1 MEAPKNRDLS
11 ILLHIVFF
19 VSGIATVLIGQVLP
33 ILSSGFALN
42 DLQAGFFFPAQFS
55 GSIIGTVVSNWFGR
69 CSKFALATVVGCV
82 LMATGMTMM
91 NLISFA
97 GCLTGFFVTGLGI
110 GMTLPSVNLLILEM
124 NPQKG
129 ASALSVLNFC
139 WGLGAILCKPFVDA
153 TATKGSVFITTVIL
167 VLPLI
172 TCASLIILL
181 PREPETAAPEQTVAT
196 TGQVAAIWTTALAWT
211 IALFNFVQVGF
222 ESGIG
227 GWLTTYA
234 GRVQGEA
241 VIQLVSPTFLY
252 FLFFV
257 AGRGIAPLYFRFMSE
272 NQVLFLDI
280 GLMFAGML
288 LILSAGDLTWLSVG
302 AAVAG
307 FGASSVFPTNL
318 SRFTR
323 TFGSTA
329 TRRATPLFVCGT
341 LGGAT
346 VTWLI
351 GFVSNQTASLRTG
364 MFTLFACVL
373 VVAVIQ
379 ILLILSDTIR
389 NNE

>member
-1 MEAPKNRDLS
+1 
-11 ILLHIVFF
+11 
-19 VSGIATVLIGQVLP
+19 
-33 ILSSGFALN
+33 
-42 DLQAGFFFPAQFS
+42 
-55 GSIIGTVVSNWFGR
+55 
-69 CSKFALATVVGCV
+69 
-82 LMATGMTMM
+82 MM

>member
-1 MEAPKNRDLS
+1 
-11 ILLHIVFF
+11 
-19 VSGIATVLIGQVLP
+19 
-33 ILSSGFALN
+33 
-42 DLQAGFFFPAQFS
+42 
-55 GSIIGTVVSNWFGR
+55 
-69 CSKFALATVVGCV
+69 
-82 LMATGMTMM
+82 
-91 NLISFA
+91 
-97 GCLTGFFVTGLGI
+97 
-110 GMTLPSVNLLILEM
+110 
-124 NPQKG
+124 
-129 ASALSVLNFC
+129 
-139 WGLGAILCKPFVDA
+139 
-153 TATKGSVFITTVIL
+153 
-167 VLPLI
+167 
-172 TCASLIILL
+172 
-181 PREPETAAPEQTVAT
+181 
-196 TGQVAAIWTTALAWT
+196 
-211 IALFNFVQVGF
+211 
-222 ESGIG
+222 
-227 GWLTTYA
+227 
-234 GRVQGEA
+234 
-241 VIQLVSPTFLY
+241 